1 VNVVEGM
8 RLVPA
13 TMTLALVCAAG
24 SGCSAEASDEA
35 SRHVGTYE
43 ATGEGG
49 DGALLEGT
57 VQLDDGCFFVE
68 TNAGERFLVYFP
80 EDEVEWSD
88 EGLHYADSTYSNG
101 DSIALGGGS
110 SGSRPVPSECREGF
124 KALPQWTV
132 AQSG

>member
-1 VNVVEGM
+1 M
-8 RLVPA
+8 RHVPV
-13 TMTLALVCAAG
+13 TVTLALLCVAG
-24 SGCSAEASDEA
+24 AGCSAGTSDEV

-68 TNAGERFLVYFP
+68 ASTSERFLVYFP
-80 EDEVEWSD
+80 ADEVEWSD
-88 EGLHYADSTYSNG
+88 EGLRYAVSTYGTG
-101 DSIALGGGS
+101 DSIALGGGGS
-110 SGSRPVPSECREGF
+110 SASRPVPSDCRERF
-124 KALPQWTV
+124 EALPQWTV